1 MANAKKKTAQAADA
15 QASQGGLL
23 TEEQIRAMSED
34 EYMNDAQLAFF
45 RQRLLEQRAE
55 VLEREREIRERLNHR
70 ESAAD
75 PVDRAAT
82 EEERWLDL
90 RLRDRESKLLR
101 KIDSASLVERDEF
114 LRQLNE
120 HLGTDWPHRV
130 GKIIAAAR
138 RTQHTPETDG
148 TNSETDGGC

>member
-1 MANAKKKTAQAADA
+1 MANAKKNTAPAADA
-15 QASQGGLL
+15 QGSKGSLL

-90 RLRDRESKLLR
+90 
-101 KIDSASLVERDEF
+101 
-114 LRQLNE
+114 
-120 HLGTDWPHRV
+120 
-130 GKIIAAAR
+130 
-138 RTQHTPETDG
+138 
-148 TNSETDGGC
+148 